1 MSKLTPDMTDQIISS
16 LKEIEGKQQKPGEK
30 IELIKDAHKAP
41 TWKISWETSQDK
53 Q

>member
-1 MSKLTPDMTDQIISS
+1 MSKLTPEMTDQIINS
-16 LKEIEGKQQKPGEK
+16 LKEIERKEQQPGKK
-30 IELIKDAHKAP
+30 IELNNGGNNAP